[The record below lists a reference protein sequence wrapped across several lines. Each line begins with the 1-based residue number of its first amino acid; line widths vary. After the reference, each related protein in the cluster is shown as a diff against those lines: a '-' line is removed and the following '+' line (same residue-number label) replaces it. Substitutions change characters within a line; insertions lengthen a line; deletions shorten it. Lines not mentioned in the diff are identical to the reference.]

1 MIQFDNISKEM
12 PYLVFKDKYT
22 ESLNAKQKNIE
33 AISISSYS
41 SENEEVNARYVNLKF
56 VKDRE
61 FIFFSN
67 YTSPKSQ
74 EFQTHNQITALIY
87 WSSINVQIRMKA
99 HIKKTSKEFNN
110 AYFAERDEKK
120 NALAISSQQSS
131 AVDSYQDVQNN
142 YELAIKNSNLSEC
155 PDYWGG
161 YSFTPYY
168 FEFWEGHE
176 QRLNKREAYE
186 LKNGEWIHSFL
197 QP

>member
-131 AVDSYQDVQNN
+131 AVDSYQAVQNN

-186 LKNGEWIHSFL
+186 LKNGKWIHSFL